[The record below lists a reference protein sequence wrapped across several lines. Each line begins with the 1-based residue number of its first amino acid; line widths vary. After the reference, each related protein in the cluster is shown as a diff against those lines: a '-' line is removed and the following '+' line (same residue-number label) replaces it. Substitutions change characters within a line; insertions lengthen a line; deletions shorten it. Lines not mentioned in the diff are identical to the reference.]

1 MLPDVSEFV
10 LSLPSNSVILL
21 SGLFKRDVSTEGQI
35 YASFMLHL
43 TTGLCTFPSS
53 LGRRGLLQLSWD
65 NVSECLKVDSPL
77 ILLSQQLRSD
87 LTDRVTV
94 ATVAALVALVLL
106 IVKRARCPTV
116 NLCLPTKNPSKPTPP
131 STDSTVQYSTQ
142 DTPRQTSS
150 DASDPTDQR
159 ITSSPT
165 ASSPH
170 PAPSGI
176 KARCTYRFTG
186 LAPAVSTDNNADS

>member
-1 MLPDVSEFV
+1 
-10 LSLPSNSVILL
+10 
-21 SGLFKRDVSTEGQI
+21 
-35 YASFMLHL
+35 MLHL
-43 TTGLCTFPSS
+43 TTGLCNFPSS
-53 LGRRGLLQLSWD
+53 LGHRGLLQLSWD
-65 NVSECLKVDSPL
+65 TVIVFKSRFTTNFAEHR
-77 ILLSQQLRSD
+77 QQLLSD
-87 LTDRVTV
+87 LTARVTL

-159 ITSSPT
+159 ITTSPT